1 MDEGYS
7 LQILVQ
13 DNAVEIHKHPD
24 LPRLVF
30 DVENIDLAKEVFKWV
45 DKAGINLSEL
55 RLAVLMLEHIETNYK
70 EETDE

>member
-1 MDEGYS
+1 MGEGYS

-13 DNAVEIHKHPD
+13 DNAVEIYKHPE